1 MHLYF
6 KCVARHGVEPYLKA
20 FWRVRSLSLSH
31 VLQRGGVGIS
41 QGALSTALNGNPTI
55 DKLQEIADII
65 GVTLSE
71 LVADEAQGLRLVCPH
86 CGKPLNIELTRGG
99 GGM

>member
-1 MHLYF
+1 MNVQKVIKAHGWTLSE
-6 KCVARHGVEPYLKA
+6 VAKRLKN
-20 FWRVRSLSLSH
+20 
-31 VLQRGGVGIS
+31 QRGGVGIS

-86 CGKPLNIELTRGG
+86 CGKPLHIDLSKGQSSCPPLHSSTFP
-99 GGM
+99 